1 MTTGHKSTRSR
12 GASRTG
18 RNGKQKPFRNTYL
31 VRRLVVLGALLG
43 LGAGGIILLRRPDP
57 EVSRRPL
64 VASEPMVT
72 GQAEVFA
79 STLKIQERLVRYQ
92 HDHGGALPDDPA
104 ELGGGGSIPVMNL
117 DRAQTDAGPAPEEL
131 RRQMGDR
138 PGLVMIERLGPARG
152 RVWGI
157 GRNGRG
163 EATVLVRLMPPIP

>member
-1 MTTGHKSTRSR
+1 MTTERTASRRR

-18 RNGKQKPFRNTYL
+18 KKGKQKLLRNTYL

-43 LGAGGIILLRRPDP
+43 LGAGGLFLLRRPDTAA
-57 EVSRRPL
+57 SRHPL
-64 VASEPMVT
+64 LVSEPTVT

-79 STLKIQERLVRYQ
+79 STLKIQESLVRYQ
-92 HDHGGALPDDPA
+92 HDHGGSLPDDPA
-104 ELGGGGSIPVMNL
+104 MLGGVGSIPVVNL

-138 PGLVMIERLGPARG
+138 PGLVMIERQGPARG